1 MESRLSD
8 DLNREQLPT
17 PPFHCIP
24 TEQGEQ
30 AQIPATL
37 PLCLP
42 FLQWRER
49 VRPTLKGKKEPLRL
63 KEKRSSS
70 GSLLVPW
77 RGEHGTG

>member
-63 KEKRSSS
+63 KEKSSS